1 MQYDVYEI
9 YTDLKGLRGNA
20 LKIIDDNMSGILYLS
35 ADDFIVRKGEKGNLL
50 CLNYDVQGLSLVMFY
65 SNECQHSTRLMAKYK
80 QLPFNING
88 CQFTMINVNRP
99 DNRRVVQLAS
109 QTIVPITYVP
119 DVILYV
125 DGVPYMRYDGAHEIH
140 AIKAFIVD
148 VYQQLQKTAFLEH
161 NRSAPSTSGPSAR
174 PPPVPHG
181 ENANHVRSTPSS
193 SGPATETSMR
203 NAIPA
208 YTIGRPKC
216 SGERDDVCYLSFK
229 QAYDDSKPSIGS
241 AASNPHANGGQVV
254 NGRLQFYNHPA

>member
-1 MQYDVYEI
+1 
-9 YTDLKGLRGNA
+9 
-20 LKIIDDNMSGILYLS
+20 MSGILYLG
-35 ADDFIVRKGEKGNLL
+35 ADDFTVRKGEKGNLL

-65 SNECQHSTRLMAKYK
+65 SNECQYSTKLMVKYK

-119 DVILYV
+119 DIILYV
-125 DGVPYMRYDGAHEIH
+125 DGIPYMRYDGAHEIQ

-148 VYQQLQKTAFLEH
+148 VYQQLQKTAFMEH
-161 NRSAPSTSGPSAR
+161 SRPQSQHQGGRPPLPSAPQNGGAGGGGGGNVNGR
-174 PPPVPHG
+174 PPP
-181 ENANHVRSTPSS
+181 SPSATS
-193 SGPATETSMR
+193 TETSQR

-229 QAYDDSKPSIGS
+229 QAYDDSKP
-241 AASNPHANGGQVV
+241 GGGGGGGGNAGGI
-254 NGRLQFYNHPA
+254 NGRLGMVANAPPAQPVFYNTPGSM